1 LLLGS
6 GVIIELLNSI
16 NVRGVLGI
24 KFCNYYNFSPQLE
37 IFYFFSYFCVQI
49 KYHQMITK
57 IIAEELINKVKKSI
71 EKVEKIAIVVHVGPD
86 GDAMG
91 SSLALWHYLMT
102 IDKEPTVIVPTPFAD
117 FLAWMPGADQVI
129 VYEKEKEKADAIFQT
144 AELIFAL
151 DFNTPSRMAKMA
163 DAVLASPAPKI
174 LVDHHLHPDDFAKIV
189 VSYPEISST
198 SELIFRIICRMGNF
212 SKINLA
218 CAECIYT
225 GMMTDTGGF
234 TYNSN
239 KFEIYTIVS
248 ELIKLGVDKDALY
261 RKVFNTYSVDR
272 LRMMGFCLYE
282 KMKLYPEA
290 RAALITLSAEELSK
304 FNYITGDAEGFVNIP
319 LSIAGVDFSVFMR
332 EDTDK
337 IKISLRS
344 QGTFP
349 ANKVAADLFNGGGHL
364 NAAGGESYLTLEESI
379 AKFEAAL
386 PNYRDFLEV

>member
-1 LLLGS
+1 
-6 GVIIELLNSI
+6 
-16 NVRGVLGI
+16 
-24 KFCNYYNFSPQLE
+24 
-37 IFYFFSYFCVQI
+37 
-49 KYHQMITK
+49 M
-57 IIAEELINKVKKSI
+57 
-71 EKVEKIAIVVHVGPD
+71 VHVGPD

-91 SSLALWHYLMT
+91 SSLALWHYLMM

-117 FLAWMPGADQVI
+117 FLAWMPGSEQVI
-129 VYEKEKEKADAIFQT
+129 VYEKEKERAELVLQS
-144 AELIFAL
+144 AELIFAV

-163 DAVLASPAPKI
+163 DAVLAAPAPKI
-174 LVDHHLHPDDFAKIV
+174 LVDHHLHPDNFAQIV

-198 SELIFRIICRMGNF
+198 SELIFRLICRMGNF

-248 ELIKLGVDKDALY
+248 ELIKIGVDKDALY
-261 RKVFNTYSVDR
+261 RKVFNTYSADR
-272 LRMMGFCLYE
+272 LRLMGFCLYE
-282 KMKLYPEA
+282 KMKLYPDS
-290 RAALITLSAEELSK
+290 RAALITLSSSELTK

-332 EDTDK
+332 EDTEK
-337 IKISLRS
+337 IKISFRS

-349 ANKVAADLFNGGGHL
+349 ANKVASDLFNGGGHL

-386 PNYRDFLEV
+386 PNYRDFLEE